1 MKTTRLPILCRT
13 ARCFVIALM
22 VALCWAALPV
32 IESHSAEPTPVQ
44 KVDVQ
49 DAAKKVKVK
58 KQLALAEDNYGRAT
72 PRGCVEGF
80 LEATRQ
86 RDYQRATKYLDLRR
100 LPPSRQAQQGPIL
113 ARELRIVLDR
123 ALPIDFDLLSTDPQ
137 GHSDDGLPSYR
148 DWIGRIESQ
157 LKPVNIVL
165 QRVPRDDGK
174 LIWQFSSATVA
185 QIPHLYDEY
194 GYGRVGE
201 ILPEVVVDLN
211 LLGIPMWWWVAIVVF
226 GFLAYLIAVI
236 LRKVALLVLRR
247 IKPHFFESVQ
257 AVISGPLFFL
267 TFVLLWRAAVRL
279 LGPSVAVEQLMRGG
293 LLAIVAIAWT
303 IICLSDLFLL
313 HLRERLDTSRQSA
326 TMVLLQPLRNLVRIV
341 VVLIAAIVWLGNI
354 DYNVTGILTGLG
366 VGGIAVALAAQKSI
380 ENLIGAVTLLFSQP
394 VRVGE
399 FCRFGN
405 SVGTVEEIGL
415 RSTRV
420 RTLDRT
426 LMSIPNAEF
435 ANLHIDNFSKR
446 EKIWYHPRLRL
457 RYETTPDQIR
467 YILVEVRKLLY
478 SHPKVLTDPAR
489 IRFVEFGPYSLD
501 LEIFAYVDVT
511 DFGEYLEI
519 AEDLNLRIM
528 EVVKEAGS
536 SFAVP
541 TQITYLER
549 GKGLD
554 EGLTRDAEAKVHEW
568 REQNELYLPDFPPE
582 KIAEIKGSLEY
593 PPPGSPKTKSGA

>member
-1 MKTTRLPILCRT
+1 
-13 ARCFVIALM
+13 
-22 VALCWAALPV
+22 
-32 IESHSAEPTPVQ
+32 
-44 KVDVQ
+44 
-49 DAAKKVKVK
+49 
-58 KQLALAEDNYGRAT
+58 
-72 PRGCVEGF
+72 
-80 LEATRQ
+80 
-86 RDYQRATKYLDLRR
+86 
-100 LPPSRQAQQGPIL
+100 
-113 ARELRIVLDR
+113 
-123 ALPIDFDLLSTDPQ
+123 
-137 GHSDDGLPSYR
+137 
-148 DWIGRIESQ
+148 
-157 LKPVNIVL
+157 
-165 QRVPRDDGK
+165 
-174 LIWQFSSATVA
+174 
-185 QIPHLYDEY
+185 
-194 GYGRVGE
+194 
-201 ILPEVVVDLN
+201 
-211 LLGIPMWWWVAIVVF
+211 
-226 GFLAYLIAVI
+226 
-236 LRKVALLVLRR
+236 
-247 IKPHFFESVQ
+247 
-257 AVISGPLFFL
+257 
-267 TFVLLWRAAVRL
+267 
-279 LGPSVAVEQLMRGG
+279 
-293 LLAIVAIAWT
+293 
-303 IICLSDLFLL
+303 
-313 HLRERLDTSRQSA
+313 
-326 TMVLLQPLRNLVRIV
+326 MVLLQPLRNLVRIV